1 MEMES
6 VMFGSL
12 SLVHGVLPVLIVVLA
27 IGSLLL
33 LLGRRDGVWKR
44 QLLIGVPVTV
54 ALLAA
59 VIALIEGL
67 HLIEFGFPFSFYLW
81 FSSVLFAIVLTAI
94 GWRRLGLAQRLT
106 GGVALVLTVLM
117 TLTFINANYQYYPTV
132 RSLFGTNAHHIS
144 PGALPKTPDSGN
156 TPPSDG
162 TARAALEQERIQA
175 TGGDPSAATKGT
187 LVQMA
192 IPGKTSGFTGREAYI
207 WLPPVWFTDP
217 TRKLPVVELLPGVP
231 GGPSDWTRAGFADQ
245 TASQFAQAHDGLAP
259 IIVMP
264 DSNGSEVNDTECV
277 NGPLGNAE
285 TYLTVDVP
293 AFVRTTFD
301 ASTAHG
307 SLAVAGLSAGG
318 MCATMLALRNP
329 GIYSTFADYAGLTSP
344 TVGESVDPDATTRQ
358 LFGGSTAAY
367 LAHDPLHLLA
377 ANSYPGLAAW
387 FEVGTYDGGPL
398 AAERKLVPL
407 ARAAGIGTYAVE
419 VPGAGHNFDLFA
431 KAFADSLPFLSYRLG
446 LTPAPAGLANA
457 ANAA

>member
-1 MEMES
+1 
-6 VMFGSL
+6 MFGSL

-27 IGSLLL
+27 IGSLVL
-33 LLGRRDGVWKR
+33 LLGRRDGIWKR
-44 QLLIGVPVTV
+44 QLLIGIPATA

-59 VIALIEGL
+59 VIALVEGL
-67 HLIEFGFPFSFYLW
+67 HLIAFAFPFSFYLW
-81 FSSVLFAIVLTAI
+81 FSSVLLAIVLTAI

-132 RSLFGTNAHHIS
+132 SSLFGSNAHHMS
-144 PGALPKTPDSGN
+144 PDALPHNLPDSGN
-156 TPPSDG
+156 TPDEDG
-162 TARAALEQERIQA
+162 TARAALEQQRIQA
-175 TGGDPSAATKGT
+175 TGGDPAATTKGT
-187 LVQMA
+187 TVQIA
-192 IPGKTSGFTGREAYI
+192 IPGKTSGFSGREAFV

-217 TRKLPVVELLPGVP
+217 ARKLPVIELLPGVP
-231 GGPSDWTRAGFADQ
+231 GGPGDWTRGGFADQ
-245 TASQFAQAHDGLAP
+245 TASAFAQAHNGLAP
-259 IIVMP
+259 IVVMP
-264 DSNGSEVNDTECV
+264 DSNGSELNDTECV
-277 NGPLGNAE
+277 NGPLGNVE

-301 ASTAHG
+301 ASSASG
-307 SLAVAGLSAGG
+307 SLAVGGLSAGG

-344 TVGESVDPDATTRQ
+344 TVGESVDPVATTRD

-367 LAHDPLHLLA
+367 LAHDPLHLLVT
-377 ANSYPGLAAW
+377 NTYPGMAGW
-387 FEVGTYDGGPL
+387 FEVGTDDGSGL

-407 ARAAGIGTYAVE
+407 ARAAGIETYAVE
-419 VPGAGHNFDLFA
+419 VPGAGHDFDLFS

-446 LTPAPAGLANA
+446 LTPAPAA